1 MSRSNAPTDI
11 SSAASR
17 QPRGEK
23 PWLYSLR
30 RWGAAATGMLVLL
43 AVNRAGVWWLC
54 GSQFSTNAFYDGW
67 AACLT
72 LALPAFLGGLC
83 LSFIAPARRIMLAFI
98 VFGMLSLMGSA
109 DHWLQVPLVS
119 PQSAHSGAMHYFLH
133 SPLCL
138 LTFGLLGAWLAEQFA
153 LGRFTLADK
162 TPVTPA
168 QMGDD

>member
-1 MSRSNAPTDI
+1 MSRPD
-11 SSAASR
+11 
-17 QPRGEK
+17 P
-23 PWLYSLR
+23 
-30 RWGAAATGMLVLL
+30 AAAKASAYDVVRVWTALVAGLL
-43 AVNRAGVWWLC
+43 VFFAVNALGVWWLR
-54 GSQFSTNAFYDGW
+54 GSVFSSNAFYDGW

-83 LSFIAPARRIMLAFI
+83 VGFVAARRRIVIALIAFSW
-98 VFGMLSLMGSA
+98 VALETF
-109 DHWLQVPLVS
+109 VRPLWHIPPVS

-138 LTFGLLGAWLAEQFA
+138 LSFGLLGAWLAEQFA
-153 LGRFTLADK
+153 LGRFTLADR

>member
-1 MSRSNAPTDI
+1 MSRPDPPTDT
-11 SSAASR
+11 SSAANL
-17 QPRGEK
+17 QPRVEN

-30 RWGAAATGMLVLL
+30 RWGAATTGMLVFF
-43 AVNRAGVWWLC
+43 AVNRAGVWWLR
-54 GSQFSTNAFYDGW
+54 GSQFSSSSFYDGW

-109 DHWLQVPLVS
+109 DHWWQVPLVS
-119 PQSAHSGAMHYFLH
+119 PQSAHSGGMHYFLH
-133 SPLCL
+133 SPFCPLS
-138 LTFGLLGAWLAEQFA
+138 FGLLGAWLAEQFA
-153 LGRFTLADK
+153 LGRFRLADD